1 MEFFLKRPS
10 VDRKFGTKFSGFPLR
25 STLILAI
32 VIVALLSS
40 GSVALIVFTS
50 GSSAIQRLWQ
60 GLSKQLADSTVYRT
74 ALYLDTAAPFATTS
88 TQLVD
93 KGVVRP
99 DAKDPLPFFDY
110 ALASLDANANFTW
123 ISFSTTEGT
132 YMTVYRH
139 PDLGRV
145 AEIRNIIGQNADGTP
160 KTQLSR
166 YAPEEQGWKL
176 LASWEG
182 SYDPRQ
188 RAWWKQA
195 LQHPDG
201 SWSDPYLFWSRH
213 QPGLMYM
220 QPQEVKGTVTGVW
233 AVEYEI
239 SYLSQFL
246 KTLDFSEHGEV
257 YLVADNGLVVATPNF
272 RVVKAQTQGN
282 NTEVNPIFNA
292 QEHPNP
298 WLAHGWK
305 EYQNAKQDMP
315 TFEFQEDGQNFL
327 GVIQHFPKS
336 TKIPWVVIIVA
347 PENDFFGNLYR
358 GAWLSLAQAAAWC
371 LLIATLGGV
380 LFGKISSA
388 LARIAKT
395 MNVLST
401 FQFGQS
407 TTPENVS
414 LLQEVNIM
422 SDALGRLQNSLFSFG
437 KYVPRDLVSDLLLS
451 GTEAT
456 LGGKKENITLLFA
469 DLVNF
474 TTLSEKYPTDLV
486 VELLGRY
493 FNMVSEVVNLHHG
506 VVDKY
511 IGDAVMAFWGTPH
524 PLEHHELYACRS
536 ALDMQKRMKEIN
548 EHLPTQQVPALS
560 HRIGIN
566 TGNVIVG
573 NIGSQTRINYTA
585 MGDPVNL
592 ASRLEAL
599 NRVLGTEILV
609 GQDTAEAVQ
618 DEMLLRPL
626 GRIAVKGKTQA
637 ALAYELVGEKKD
649 ASPELEAFIAAYADA
664 LQAFVDRD
672 FAAALPLFQK
682 CTSSPRGP
690 DAPSLF
696 MVQLCQKFITKPP
709 EATWEGIIVM
719 KEK

>member
-1 MEFFLKRPS
+1 MSKS
-10 VDRKFGTKFSGFPLR
+10 FGTKFSGFPLR

-32 VIVALLSS
+32 VLVALLSS
-40 GSVALIVFTS
+40 ASVGIIAFTS
-50 GSSAIQRLWQ
+50 GSTAIQRLWQ
-60 GLSKQLADSTVYRT
+60 GLSKQLADNTVYRT
-74 ALYLDTAAPFATTS
+74 TLYFSTAAPFTMAS
-88 TQLVD
+88 TELVS
-93 KGVVRP
+93 KGVVQP
-99 DAKDPLPFFDY
+99 EAKNPLPFFDY
-110 ALASLDANANFTW
+110 ALASLDANPNFTW
-123 ISFSTTEGT
+123 ISFSTIEGS

-139 PDLGRV
+139 PELGRV
-145 AEIRNIIGQNADGTP
+145 AEIRSIIGENEDGSP
-160 KTQLSR
+160 KTTLSR
-166 YAPEEQGWKL
+166 YAPEEMGWKL
-176 LASWEG
+176 LETWEG
-182 SYDPRQ
+182 SYDPRK

-195 LQHPDG
+195 LEHPQG

-220 QPQEVKGTVTGVW
+220 QPQEIEGKVAGVW

-239 SYLSQFL
+239 SYLSQFV
-246 KTLDFSEHGEV
+246 KTLDFSEHGQV

-272 RVVKAQTQGN
+272 RVVKAEEQGS
-282 NTEVNPIFNA
+282 TDPIFHA
-292 QEHPNP
+292 KEHPNE
-298 WLAHGWK
+298 WLVHGWQ

-315 TFEFQEDGQNFL
+315 TFQFEDQGQTFL

-336 TKIPWVVIIVA
+336 SKIPWVVIIVA
-347 PENDFFGNLYR
+347 PESDFFGHLYR

-371 LLIATLGGV
+371 IVIATLGGI

-401 FQFGQS
+401 FKFGKS
-407 TTPENVS
+407 TTPESVS

-437 KYVPRDLVSDLLLS
+437 KYVPSDLVSDLLLS

-524 PLEHHELYACRS
+524 PLEHHELHACRA
-536 ALDMQKRMKEIN
+536 ALDMQKKMHSIN
-548 EHLPTQQVPALS
+548 QHLPSAQVPILS

-599 NRVLGTEILV
+599 NRILGTQILV

-618 DEMLLRPL
+618 NEMLLRPL
-626 GRIAVKGKTQA
+626 GKIAVKGKTQA
-637 ALAYELVGEKKD
+637 AFVYELVADKKD
-649 ASPELEAFIAAYADA
+649 ALPEQEEFITQYADA
-664 LQAFVDRD
+664 LQYFIDKD
-672 FAAALPLFQK
+672 FTRALPLFQK
-682 CTSSPRGP
+682 CSTSPRGQ

-696 MVQLCQKFITKPP
+696 MTQICQKFINTPP
-709 EATWEGIIVM
+709 DATWEGIIVM